1 MAAYFEL
8 HQPRGRTRDHS
19 ISIYEADGSTV
30 VTLAATDVVRVK
42 IYSGN
47 NETPDLDL
55 LSGESTANGSTVT
68 IDNLS
73 SVPQAT
79 LRIAQGD
86 TSGWVLG
93 VYEVSVIVVDDS
105 EAAPVDAAKHAMS
118 GLLYLTGTGGGGL
131 GLTS

>member
-19 ISIYEADGSTV
+19 ISIREADESTV

-42 IYSGN
+42 VYSGD
-47 NETPDLDL
+47 NETPGLDL
-55 LSGESTANGSTVT
+55 LSGESSPNDSTVT
-68 IDNLS
+68 VDNLAT
-73 SVPQAT
+73 VPQVT
-79 LRIAQGD
+79 LRLAQGD
-86 TSGWVLG
+86 TSDWVLG
-93 VYEVSVIVVDDS
+93 VYDVDVIVVDDS
-105 EAAPVDAAKHAMS
+105 ESAPADAAKHAMS